1 MAAQILFL
9 KRSTKPS
16 FTLRGHLIHNVR
28 LQLSHFSYI
37 NLSHVRHQENTI
49 GHSLVRRT
57 ITSPY
62 LLVWVE
68 DVSLDILHIVQADL
82 ASFI

>member
-1 MAAQILFL
+1 MVTQILFL

-16 FTLRGHLIHNVR
+16 FTLRGHLIHNVK
-28 LQLSHFSYI
+28 LQLSYFSYI
-37 NLSHVRHQENTI
+37 NFSHVRCQENTI
-49 GHSLVRRT
+49 AHSLVRRT